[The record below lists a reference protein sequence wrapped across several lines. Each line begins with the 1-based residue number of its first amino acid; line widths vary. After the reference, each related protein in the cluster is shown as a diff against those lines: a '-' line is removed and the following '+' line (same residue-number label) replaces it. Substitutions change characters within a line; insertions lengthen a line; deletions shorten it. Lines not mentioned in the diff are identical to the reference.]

1 MKWASVATGAVTL
14 IVLQVFLSGKGPEAA
29 GGLLGWVASGMQ
41 RVMSPTVAGLPYVAK
56 AAASK
61 STPKSGASNPSA
73 GTIAGPN
80 GLPTNPSVITT

>member
-1 MKWASVATGAVTL
+1 MATGAVTL

-41 RVMSPTVAGLPYVAK
+41 RVMSPAVAGLPYVAK

-61 STPKSGASNPSA
+61 STPKPSGTSPSA

-80 GLPTNPSVITT
+80 GLPTNPSVVTT